1 MRVERGLEGVDL
13 NEPSMNPLST
23 LIQPSMNP
31 LYTPNKY
38 RTKICDILTKK
49 WRRSE
54 SHVSLSTRSFHTS
67 GSIKSRI

>member
-13 NEPSMNPLST
+13 NEPSL
-23 LIQPSMNP
+23 NP

-38 RTKICDILTKK
+38 RTKICYVLTKK
-49 WRRSE
+49 WRKSE